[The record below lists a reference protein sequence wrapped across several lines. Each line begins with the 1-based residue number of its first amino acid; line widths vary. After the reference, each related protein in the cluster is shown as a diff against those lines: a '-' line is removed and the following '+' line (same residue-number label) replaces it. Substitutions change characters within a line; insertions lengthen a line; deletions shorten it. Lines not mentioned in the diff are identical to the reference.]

1 MSKKISNKPSNEA
14 KKKTTFPCVDLKF
27 EGNNTIIKEGEKR
40 VGTLTCTEQDEKFR
54 FREKGV
60 EYKRHPELHWRL
72 LDRTKHGR
80 IHINSQH
87 VKVEFYIRHDDYQNG
102 RDLADILANEIETMG
117 EALSDLCL
125 EEEVDKCC

>member
-1 MSKKISNKPSNEA
+1 MKKQY
-14 KKKTTFPCVDLKF
+14 FPCVDLKF
-27 EGNNTIIKEGEKR
+27 EGNTTIIKEGEKR
-40 VGTLTCTEQDEKFR
+40 AGTLRFVDEDKFKFIER
-54 FREKGV
+54 GV

-80 IHINSQH
+80 LNINAQH

-117 EALSDLCL
+117 ESLSDLCL